1 MKNSRLITAMVMGAC
16 LTGIVGMIV
25 SCNSSTESSVGKREC
40 YVINP
45 EEAAGRMNMSEYS
58 IDSIRPLDF
67 PEDIPEVI
75 VDKMVVAN
83 GSILIL
89 DWMVTKK
96 LYIFNSDGT
105 LKTVIGE
112 RGRARGEFI
121 GQPDEFFVDGN
132 DRVHVFDKVGH
143 KIIVYNMDG
152 SVDDVIY
159 TDKYYPHS
167 VGLTCN
173 GKYMMYYK
181 DGYRDEDNPEEARSA
196 ALLLFDQEFKK
207 CEKVMP
213 LAGERF
219 ASCLDHSFFPES
231 DRVSF
236 VPVYSDSV
244 FVFNRDTLEKVVSFD
259 FGGKVLCREMP
270 EELGQRA
277 DYSYLS
283 DYKGVKGLTS
293 YQETDAL
300 IYIDYLYQQTQRLWL
315 YNKKSGRVSCGYS
328 LFEGISPYHCYFL
341 KGNQIVAYVNKG
353 VEDWKKS
360 YDNPKVQEGLK
371 KTPQQLKDMI
381 EGKIKAPALV
391 YITIK

>member
-25 SCNSSTESSVGKREC
+25 SCNSSTKSSVGKREC

-45 EEAAGRMNMSEYS
+45 EEEAGQMNLSEYS

-67 PEDIPEVI
+67 PEDIPEMI
-75 VDKMVVAN
+75 ADKMVVVN
-83 GSILIL
+83 GNILIL
-89 DWMVTKK
+89 DRLITKK

-121 GQPDEFFVDGN
+121 GELDEFFVDSN
-132 DRVHVFDKVGH
+132 DRVHVFDQIGH
-143 KIIVYNMDG
+143 RINVYNMDG

-167 VGLTCN
+167 VGLTSTDR
-173 GKYMMYYK
+173 YMMYFSVGHK
-181 DGYRDEDNPEEARSA
+181 DEDNPEEAPSS
-196 ALLLFDQEFKK
+196 LLLFDQG
-207 CEKVMP
+207 CNGYEKVMP
-213 LAGERF
+213 SSGERY
-219 ASCLDHSFFPES
+219 ASISVHTFFPDC
-231 DRVSF
+231 DRLSF
-236 VPVYSDSV
+236 IPCYSDSV
-244 FVFNRDTLEKVVSFD
+244 YVFDKEMLEKVVSFD
-259 FGGKVLCREMP
+259 FGEKVLCREMP
-270 EELGQRA
+270 EKLAQTK
-277 DYSYLS
+277 DYSYLMG
-283 DYKGVKGLTS
+283 YKGVEGLHR

-300 IYIDYLYQQTQRLWL
+300 IYADYLYQKSLRFWL

-328 LFEGISPYHCYFL
+328 LFEGINSYFYYFL
-341 KGNQIVAYVNKG
+341 NGNQIVAYVDKG
-353 VEDWKKS
+353 IEDWKKS
-360 YDNPKVQEGLK
+360 YDKPVIQESLK